1 MPKHAVVILAN
12 GAEEMEFVICV
23 DVLRRAGINT
33 TVASLL
39 GTGGSITPVKC
50 SREIVILPDT
60 TLDQIDKD
68 AVDCIVL
75 PGGLDGSKAMAES
88 ALVGDILKHLE
99 KKRKYIAAICA
110 APTVLLKHGIGMGK
124 RITSYPYF
132 KKQLEEKYQYDDENL
147 VVQDEKLITSRG
159 PYTAFAF
166 ALKIAEE
173 LVGEVKTKQVANG
186 MLVN

>member
-1 MPKHAVVILAN
+1 MPKNAVVILAN

-50 SREIVILPDT
+50 SRDIVILPDT

-99 KKRKYIAAICA
+99 KNNKYIAAICA
-110 APTVLLKHGIGMGK
+110 APVALLKHGIGMGK
-124 RITSYPYF
+124 KITSYPSF
-132 KKQLEEKYQYDDENL
+132 KKELSEKYQYDDDSI
-147 VVQDEKLITSRG
+147 VVQDGKLITSRG
-159 PYTAFAF
+159 PFTAFAF
-166 ALKIAEE
+166 ALKIADE
-173 LVGEVKTKQVANG
+173 LVGDVKTVQVAKG
-186 MLVN
+186 LLVR